1 MRIFIITQA
10 VDLDDSNLSFFH
22 RWLQKMAEKAD
33 LVVVANRVGRHNLP
47 KNVRVLSLGKEAGRG
62 PIGRLFLFW
71 RYARWYL
78 GDSAGIFAHMCPEY
92 VMAIWPWAKLK
103 AKKILFWYTHKDVTW
118 RLRCAEKMADKIF
131 TASAESFRL
140 NHKKAE
146 IAGHG
151 IDVDLFCPASA
162 GSADPRQL
170 LTVGRI
176 TPSKDLETMILAV
189 KSLREDGFDVA
200 LDVVGAPFLT
210 EDKFYFNNL
219 KDLAANTGLSGVIKF
234 LGARSN
240 DDLPSIYRGH
250 GTFLHASKTGS
261 LDKAVLEA
269 MASGLYVVS
278 SSEAFR
284 FLPELYRYHENDA
297 VNLAAKVREII
308 ETRPAAGLRD
318 RILREHNL
326 SNLTEKILTY
336 FKT

>member
-10 VDLDDSNLSFFH
+10 VDLDNSNLSFFH

-47 KNVRVLSLGKEAGRG
+47 KNVRVLSLGKETGRG
-62 PIGRLFLFW
+62 PVGRLFLFW

-78 GDSAGIFAHMCPEY
+78 KDSTGIFAHMCPEY
-92 VMAIWPWAKLK
+92 VMAIWPCAKLMD
-103 AKKILFWYTHKDVTW
+103 KKILFWYTHKDVTR
-118 RLRCAEKMADKIF
+118 RLWWAEKMADKIF
-131 TASAESFRL
+131 SASAESFRL
-140 NHKKAE
+140 PSKKLE
-146 IAGHG
+146 VVGHG

-162 GSADPRQL
+162 DSADPKKL

-219 KDLAANTGLSGVIKF
+219 KDLVANTGLRGVINF
-234 LGARSN
+234 LGAHPN

-284 FLPELYRYHENDA
+284 FLSELYRYHENDA
-297 VNLAAKVREII
+297 VNLASKIREII
-308 ETRPAAGLRD
+308 ETKPVNNLRE
-318 RILREHNL
+318 IVVGEHNL
-326 SNLTEKILTY
+326 GALIEKIIGY
-336 FKT
+336 FN